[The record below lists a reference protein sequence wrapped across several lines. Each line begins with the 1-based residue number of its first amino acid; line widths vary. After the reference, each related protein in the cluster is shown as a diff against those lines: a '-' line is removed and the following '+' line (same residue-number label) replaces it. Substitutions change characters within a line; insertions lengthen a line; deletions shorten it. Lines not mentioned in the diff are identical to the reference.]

1 MRLSLSVFFIFI
13 LSGCTLRAE
22 FSPEKNE
29 LYDAL
34 VGAPYYAQINIFGG
48 NVATLTNSHGD
59 REFAGNISP
68 GDTGLY
74 LAHCNNDKY
83 DNNCVQIRGVPT
95 KKGVINVRVS
105 GFFNV
110 AMFQKSSEFDK
121 TYTITV
127 KDSEGSS

>member
-1 MRLSLSVFFIFI
+1 MRLLLIVFSILI

-29 LYDAL
+29 LNDAL

-59 REFAGNISP
+59 REFVGNISP
-68 GDTGLY
+68 SDTGLY
-74 LAHCNNDKY
+74 LAHCNNDKH
-83 DNNCVQIRGVPT
+83 DNNCLQIRGIPT
-95 KKGVINVRVS
+95 KKGVIKVRVS

-121 TYTITV
+121 TYTITI
-127 KDSEGSS
+127 KDSKGSS